1 MRTKYLLA
9 FDPGRSNG
17 IALGYYDDKTPYRVV
32 KAWQFGGGASALS
45 EWITD
50 RFDGNVFRWDGNN
63 SATPTII
70 AEKFVPV
77 AGGGFAQSLD
87 STYPLVCEG
96 VLIAYGLMPEY
107 DKVEKVWQRASQQ
120 YRQGGST
127 KAEKRKK
134 SKQFL
139 RDNGLYVYGKQLGA
153 PDNEDAV
160 SAILHSLTYMTTTLR
175 HKPTFEAYY
184 RK

>member
-1 MRTKYLLA
+1 MTTKHLLA
-9 FDPGRSNG
+9 FDPGRSTG
-17 IALGYYDDKTPYRVV
+17 VALGRYTDTEPYTLV
-32 KAWQFGGGASALS
+32 KAWQFTGGATGLIAWL
-45 EWITD
+45 D
-50 RFDGNVFRWDGNN
+50 DHFDTGYSPDPNFTVI
-63 SATPTII
+63 S
-70 AEKFVPV
+70 EKFVPV